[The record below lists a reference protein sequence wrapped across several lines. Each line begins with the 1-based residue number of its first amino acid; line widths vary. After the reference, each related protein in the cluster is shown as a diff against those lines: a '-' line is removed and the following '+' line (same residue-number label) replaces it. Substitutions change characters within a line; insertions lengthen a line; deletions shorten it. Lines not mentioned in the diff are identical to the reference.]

1 MQDASQKRFR
11 LPVEFDIEEVSTS
24 FDREE
29 KDIVN
34 AGTIET
40 WKHLEIKQNAEKSK
54 LRPYIT
60 SLTMLLWTCYIVVGL
75 IRCIIGGDTSLLIS
89 SSLWLVPIS
98 AIFKVYFG

>member
-1 MQDASQKRFR
+1 MQDASMKHFR
-11 LPVEFDIEEVSTS
+11 PPVAFDIEEVSTS
-24 FDREE
+24 FDKEE
-29 KDIVN
+29 KDVVN
-34 AGTIET
+34 VGTIET
-40 WKHLEIKQNAEKSK
+40 WNRLEIKQNAEKSR

-98 AIFKVYFG
+98 AVFKFYFG